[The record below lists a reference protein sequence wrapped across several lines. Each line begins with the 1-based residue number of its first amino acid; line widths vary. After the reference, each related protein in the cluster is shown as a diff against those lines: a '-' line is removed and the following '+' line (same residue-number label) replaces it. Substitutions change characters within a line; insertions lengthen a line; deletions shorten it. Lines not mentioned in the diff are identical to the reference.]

1 LLQGLVRC
9 IGVSNFGIPHL
20 QKLMQTATIKPA
32 VNQIELHPW
41 LQWRAEVAYCQQEGI
56 VLEVRCGACLDF
68 CWACLTSVLP

>member
-1 LLQGLVRC
+1 
-9 IGVSNFGIPHL
+9 
-20 QKLMQTATIKPA
+20 MQTATIKPA